1 MSSLIPEKESSY
13 TFEILS
19 SSFIALLLPLK
30 EKEEVDSLLAEIKAR
45 YPKASHYCYAAKVL
59 SFEACS
65 DDGEPARSAGVPL
78 LSLLKKKEI
87 AYGAIV
93 VVRYFGG
100 TKLGAGRLARYYRET
115 AAQSLNQATFAEI
128 LPGIEAELDLDYPTF
143 ESLKK
148 YSEKG
153 ELEIEVLSFGERVRL
168 LLRGDAKIIPSWLL
182 ALPQGVVQKC
192 REIKLQRRIAHAK
205 WGLSPQL
212 PLKAIFSPIA
222 SSPNSACPPARI

>member
-1 MSSLIPEKESSY
+1 MKELLIAEESLAQS
-13 TFEILS
+13 EILS
-19 SSFIALLLPLK
+19 SKFIAVAEPLIEAKGLELLL
-30 EKEEVDSLLAEIKAR
+30 LALQAR

-78 LSLLKKKEI
+78 LDLLKKKEI

-115 AAQSLNQATFAEI
+115 AAQSLNQAAFAEI
-128 LPGIEAELDLDYPTF
+128 LPGLEVELELDYPTF

-148 YSEKG
+148 RAEKEKV
-153 ELEIEVLSFGERVRL
+153 ELKVLSFDERVRL
-168 LLRGDAKIIPSWLL
+168 LLRGDAKIIPSWL
-182 ALPQGVVQKC
+182 
-192 REIKLQRRIAHAK
+192 
-205 WGLSPQL
+205 SSL
-212 PLKAIFSPIA
+212 PLGAISEAPRDQA
-222 SSPNSACPPARI
+222 NKGE

>member
-65 DDGEPARSAGVPL
+65 DDGEPARSAGLPL
-78 LSLLKKKEI
+78 LEILRKKDI
-87 AYGAIV
+87 AYGLLV

-100 TKLGAGRLARYYRET
+100 TKLGANRLARTYRET
-115 AAQSLNQATFAEI
+115 AANCANNATFAEI
-128 LPGIEAELDLDYPTF
+128 IPALEAEVSLDYSSF
-143 ESLKK
+143 EALKK
-148 YSEKG
+148 PAENSG
-153 ELEIEVLSFGERVRL
+153 VELKVLSFDERVRL
-168 LLRGDAKIIPSWLL
+168 LLRGDAKIMPSFLS
-182 ALPQGVVQKC
+182 ALPKGSLIAEK
-192 REIKLQRRIAHAK
+192 ESTIQRSIGYDSKH
-205 WGLSPQL
+205 
-212 PLKAIFSPIA
+212 
-222 SSPNSACPPARI
+222 

>member
-1 MSSLIPEKESSY
+1 MKELLIAEESLAQS
-13 TFEILS
+13 EILS
-19 SSFIALLLPLK
+19 SKFIAVAEPLIEAKGLELLL
-30 EKEEVDSLLAEIKAR
+30 LALQAR

-78 LSLLKKKEI
+78 LDLLKKKEI

-115 AAQSLNQATFAEI
+115 AAQSLNQAAFAEI
-128 LPGIEAELDLDYPTF
+128 LPGLEVELELDYPTF

-148 YSEKG
+148 RAEKEKV
-153 ELEIEVLSFGERVRL
+153 ELKVLSFDERVRL
-168 LLRGDAKIIPSWLL
+168 LLRGDAKIIPSWLSS
-182 ALPQGVVQKC
+182 LPLGAIQKR
-192 REIKLQRRIAHAK
+192 REIKLQRRITHDSK
-205 WGLSPQL
+205 Q
-212 PLKAIFSPIA
+212 
-222 SSPNSACPPARI
+222 

>member
-1 MSSLIPEKESSY
+1 MKELLIAEESLAQS
-13 TFEILS
+13 EILS
-19 SSFIALLLPLK
+19 SKFIAVAEPLIEAKGLESLLLALQ
-30 EKEEVDSLLAEIKAR
+30 AR

-192 REIKLQRRIAHAK
+192 REIKLQRRIAHDSK
-205 WGLSPQL
+205 Q
-212 PLKAIFSPIA
+212 
-222 SSPNSACPPARI
+222 